1 MKKILLIGLALL
13 VLGSG
18 LFADDAKVMPGRVG
32 RFYLAPVFAFAPGEY
47 NDNGNYV
54 NYATGNVSVFNLGL
68 ALEYGIIDWITAAV
82 QWAPGWTYTSSLI
95 GKTGLP
101 LSNMNGVAD
110 LLVGAK
116 IQIIGENAPVK
127 TSAVRFA
134 LTPGV
139 SIPLPGPD
147 YEKQAENYFDTY
159 TYLMSGGM
167 MGSLEKTTMANMD
180 RHVLG
185 VGGRVYFDWV
195 LSDKFFINLYNETF
209 IYPVKKDLANDGIGL
224 SLLKAQ
230 AWSYVPPGMEAMAK
244 PFIDAIEGDINYK
257 YKLTFE
263 IEPVFTTPLSDGLSI
278 TAGLP
283 ITYVF
288 NPVHDVTIKG
298 INDPMILGMLG
309 MTEEQVRDTYL
320 APLGLVDSKASHS
333 LSVKPYVSF
342 FATKIA
348 LPIEVKLQYGI
359 PVWGMNTPSQYQFIG
374 QIKAYFKI

>member
-32 RFYLAPVFAFAPGEY
+32 RFYLAPVFAFAPGFFNE
-47 NDNGNYV
+47 NGVYE
-54 NYATGNVSVFNLGL
+54 NYAMGHVSVFNLGM
-68 ALEYGIIDWITAAV
+68 ALEFGIIDWITAAV
-82 QWAPGWTYTSSLI
+82 QWAPGWTFNSNVTPVS
-95 GKTGLP
+95 GLP
-101 LSNMNGVAD
+101 FTDTNGVAD

-127 TSAVRFA
+127 TKAVRFA

-147 YEKQAENYFDTY
+147 YEKEGEKFYQTSLYFQS
-159 TYLMSGGM
+159 MGM
-167 MGSLEKTTMANMD
+167 LGSIEQSTAANMD

-195 LSDKFFINLYNETF
+195 INDKFFLNLYNETF
-209 IYPVKKDLANDGIGL
+209 IYPVKKDLMNAGVKLGA
-224 SLLKAQ
+224 LKAM
-230 AWSYVPPGMEAMAK
+230 AWSLIPPGMEAVAG
-244 PFIDAIEGDINYK
+244 PVIDAIEGNVDYK

-263 IEPVFTTPLSDGLSI
+263 LEPVFTTPLAEGTSL
-278 TAGLP
+278 TVGLP

-288 NPVHDVTIKG
+288 NPAHEVTVSG
-298 INDPMILGMLG
+298 
-309 MTEEQVRDTYL
+309 L
-320 APLGLVDSKASHS
+320 APIVPFIPPAMGISTEQDILNYFKLNDEPASHI

-342 FATKIA
+342 FVTKGVM
-348 LPIEVKLQYGI
+348 PIEVKAQYAI
-359 PVWGMNTPSQYQFIG
+359 PIWGMETPAQHQFIC
-374 QIKAYFKI
+374 QVKAYFKI